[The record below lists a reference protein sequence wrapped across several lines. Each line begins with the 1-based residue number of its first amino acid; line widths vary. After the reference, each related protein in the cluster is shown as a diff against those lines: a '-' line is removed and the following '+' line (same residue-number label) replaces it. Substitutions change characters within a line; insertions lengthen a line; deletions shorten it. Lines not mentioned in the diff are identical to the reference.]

1 MPNARLHTIAG
12 AGHLVLL
19 DEPTRAAPVI
29 VEFLEFGMP
38 PRTAHTGNAVVA
50 RPLKPLRLVGKQV
63 ATAVSRQPGS
73 MIGCH
78 TT

>member
-38 PRTAHTGNAVVA
+38 PRTAHTGNAV
-50 RPLKPLRLVGKQV
+50 
-63 ATAVSRQPGS
+63 SRGR
-73 MIGCH
+73 
-78 TT
+78 